1 MDKRIVINQPA
12 GLGDILFCQKIKKTF
27 ENEGFEV
34 VWPVIKEYSWV
45 KEYLE
50 GNYIDNNI
58 FKSKSNDI
66 IIDLSNANYMF
77 PNKKIMEAKYF
88 LVDIDYSDWIDFFN
102 FKRNTEKENK
112 LYYDILGLKDDEEY
126 VLVSRNYGS
135 PPNFLKFPIETKSNI
150 KNIELDFYNDFTLF
164 DWCKVMEN
172 AKEIHMIDSSI
183 NFILEKIN
191 TNVLYLYTR
200 RKNNFSEI
208 DYLFKKDYIKKYD

>member
-34 VWPVIKEYSWV
+34 VWPVIKEYSWI
-45 KEYLE
+45 KEYIE
-50 GNYIDNNI
+50 GNYIDINE
-58 FKSKSNDI
+58 FKSKPNDV

-88 LVDIDYSDWIDFFN
+88 LVDIDYSDWLKFFN
-102 FKRNTEKENK
+102 FNRNIEKENE
-112 LYYDILGLKDDEEY
+112 LYYNILGLKDNEEY
-126 VLVSRNYGS
+126 ILVSRNYGS
-135 PPNFLKFPIETKSNI
+135 PPNFLKFPIETNTNI

-208 DYLFKKDYIKKYD
+208 DYLFKKDYIKIY

>member
-34 VWPVIKEYSWV
+34 VWPVIKEYSWI
-45 KEYLE
+45 KEYIE
-50 GNYIDNNI
+50 GNYIDINE
-58 FKSKSNDI
+58 FKSKPNDV

-88 LVDIDYSDWIDFFN
+88 LVDIDYSDWLKFFN
-102 FKRNTEKENK
+102 FNRNIEKENE
-112 LYYDILGLKDDEEY
+112 LYYNILGLKDNEEY
-126 VLVSRNYGS
+126 ILISRNYGS
-135 PPNFLKFPIETKSNI
+135 PPNFLKFPIEIKTNI
-150 KNIELDFYNDFTLF
+150 KNVELDFCDKFTLF

-172 AKEIHMIDSSI
+172 AKEIHTIDSSI